1 MQLKSKDGYILTVI
15 FFWFFLIL
23 TPLGV
28 FNDWVSPE
36 IHRGYYSVTQIDQG
50 DDTGYYI
57 FLRSLF
63 FDGDIDFF
71 NEKDYAHIDNITPT
85 GFVFNN
91 WQIGQSILFFPFF
104 FFGHVLAIALKSFGL
119 PISIDGYSTPYYLST
134 AIASHTYLFLGLLL
148 LNKLIKHFTTE
159 RVALIVVVAI
169 WVASPLLYYSFIRQR
184 MAHTVEFFIAVVF
197 IYSWIKK
204 RESKDLVDHALLGAL
219 LGFFCLTRIINI
231 SFFALY
237 FIDQILLL
245 INNFPKEKR
254 LLIKGFITRSTWMF
268 LSFFLVLSP
277 QLFVWQT
284 LNGTP
289 LPTRH
294 FEMASSGLSFLIS
307 SDLFTK
313 FLDVLFSPKWGLM
326 FSFPIF
332 FVSIIGFFSE
342 KKFKHLKVGIL
353 AYLASMVFIVTVYP
367 ENSDS
372 YGERHFI
379 SAIPLLALGLAG
391 TLNWAL
397 RNNRRKYFL
406 YSLII
411 LFALWQYILLIE
423 YKIYL
428 VYNDPHY
435 SITALEKIKTIV
447 NLNPFDILRSS
458 NIFRV
463 LASPKPI
470 SWSYQ
475 DFLFLIGFPLT
486 QLFFLVLSVF
496 LIQSQAFRKSAKKL
510 LTSRFQI
517 KGFVFFTLILLS
529 YFLITIE
536 KLPYEEQKK
545 RRDFQVKIAKTQRLI
560 DDQDYSNAI
569 KLGFQSNSIYPNHWL
584 PHLLIGLSWEALGKP
599 QKALKSYFEVIK
611 INPRSFFALGHIGEI
626 YIQQKK
632 WNLANTFFTKA
643 KAVNPTSSITYNYLG
658 QTEVKSN
665 NLDKAEEMFSTAIKL
680 DNRFGDFYA
689 NLAIVYFIKTNH
701 KKAMDQLIKAKQLGF
716 ENDTTKKLFD
726 FYGIQSTKSNNQ
738 EKER

>member
-1 MQLKSKDGYILTVI
+1 MQLKSKDGYILTAI

-36 IHRGYYSVTQIDQG
+36 IHRGYYSVTQIDPG
-50 DDTGYYI
+50 DDTGYYA

-71 NEKDYAHIDNITPT
+71 NEKNYAHIDNITPT

-91 WQIGQSILFFPFF
+91 WQIGQGILFFPFF
-104 FFGHVLAIALKSFGL
+104 LTGHFLATALNFFGI
-119 PISIDGYSTPYYLST
+119 PISTDGYSTPYYLST

-159 RVALIVVVAI
+159 RAALIVVISI
-169 WVASPLLYYSFIRQR
+169 WIASPLLYYSFIRQR
-184 MAHTVEFFIAVVF
+184 MAHTVEFFMAVLF

-204 RESKDLVDHALLGAL
+204 RESKNYVDHAFLGAL
-219 LGFFCLTRIINI
+219 LGFFCLIRIINI

-237 FIDQILLL
+237 FIDQISLLV
-245 INNFPKEKR
+245 NNSSKEKQ
-254 LLIKGFITRSTWMF
+254 LLFKSFLTRSIWVF

-277 QLFVWQT
+277 QIFVWQT

-289 LPTRH
+289 LPSRH
-294 FEMASSGLSFLIS
+294 FEMASAGLSFLIS
-307 SDLFTK
+307 DDLFTK
-313 FLDVLFSPKWGLM
+313 FLDVLFSPKWGLA

-342 KKFKHLKVGIL
+342 KKFKRIKIGIL
-353 AYLASMVFIVTVYP
+353 AYLASMIFIVTVYP

-372 YGERHFI
+372 YGKRHFI

-391 TLNWAL
+391 ILNWTL
-397 RNNRRKYFL
+397 TSGRRIYFL
-406 YSLII
+406 YSLIL

-435 SITALEKIKTIV
+435 SISALEKIKTIV
-447 NLNPFDILRSS
+447 KINPFDILRSS
-458 NIFRV
+458 NIFKV

-470 SWSYQ
+470 PWSYE
-475 DFLFLIGFPLT
+475 DFLFLIGFPLI
-486 QLFFLVLSVF
+486 QLISLVLSLF
-496 LIQSQAFRKSAKKL
+496 FIQSEIFKKCVIKFYN
-510 LTSRFQI
+510 SQFQI
-517 KGFVFFTLILLS
+517 KGFAFFFLILLS

-536 KLPYEEQKK
+536 KLPYTEQKK
-545 RRDFQVKIAKTQRLI
+545 RKDFREKTTKAQKLI
-560 DDQDYSNAI
+560 QNQDYSNAI
-569 KLGFQSNSIYPNHWL
+569 QLGFQSNSIYPNHWL
-584 PHLLIGLSWEALGKP
+584 PHLLIGVSWEALGQP
-599 QKALKSYFEVIK
+599 EKALKSYFEVLER
-611 INPRSFFALGHIGEI
+611 NPRSFFALGHVGEI

-632 WNLANTFFTKA
+632 WKLAKMFFIKA
-643 KAVNPTSSITYNYLG
+643 KTINRTSSITYNYLG
-658 QTEVKSN
+658 QTDLKTN
-665 NLDKAEEMFSTAIKL
+665 NLDEAEEMFLTAIKL
-680 DNRFGDFYA
+680 DNHYGDYHA
-689 NLAIVYFIKTNH
+689 NLALVYFIKAEH
-701 KKAMDQLIKAKQLGF
+701 KKAMTQVIKAKQLGF

-726 FYGIQSTKSNNQ
+726 LYEIKLTKK
-738 EKER
+738 KEGES